1 VGVFRRRS
9 AGASET
15 AAQDPAGDGGPDA
28 LDATKTARSPAEA
41 AKGRPTPKRSEAER
55 LRRQPFTGTAGRP
68 GGGKAASGQSKSRD
82 RADRARKYEAMKRGE
97 DWALPQ
103 KDKGPVRAIARD
115 YVDSRRRASEYC
127 TYLLLLL
134 FVLVFTRST
143 VEQDLGLPLVGVVL
157 LVLVTESL
165 LISRGVRRLSG
176 ERYPG
181 ESTKGIFLYS
191 ARRAMQI
198 RKLRVPAPRVGPGV
212 KPAS

>member
-1 VGVFRRRS
+1 MFRRRS

-15 AAQDPAGDGGPDA
+15 AAQGPAGDGPDA
-28 LDATKTARSPAEA
+28 LDASKTARSSAEA

-68 GGGKAASGQSKSRD
+68 GGGKAASGQTKSRD

-97 DWALPQ
+97 EWALAP

-115 YVDSRRRASEYC
+115 YVDARRRVSEYC

-134 FVLVFTRST
+134 FVLVFTRSA
-143 VEQDLGLPLVGVVL
+143 VEQSLGLPLVGVVL
-157 LVLVTESL
+157 LTLVTESL
-165 LISRGVRRLSG
+165 LISRGVRRLAG
-176 ERYPG
+176 ERCPG
-181 ESTKGIFLYS
+181 ESTRGIFLYS